1 VSDFSKIPIKDRPR
15 EKFLNNG
22 PEYLSD
28 QELLA
33 LMLHF
38 GTKGQSVLD
47 LANNIIKRYYNFNN
61 LLNCNYEDLIKVPGI
76 KKAKAIQILAIMEIV
91 KRMQKNKLEDI
102 KTINS
107 PEDIFECYS
116 LMLNEEKQENF
127 VVIFK
132 NIKSHVIKHE
142 TLFVGGSNCSIVDI
156 NLILNKA
163 IRYGACKIICLHNHP
178 SGDPT
183 PSKQDIIIT
192 KKINMNSE
200 MLDIK
205 LLDHIIIGRNNYI
218 SLKKEGIF

>member
-127 VVIFK
+127 VVIFL